1 MPWGLEGVGD
11 GEERERVD
19 CGVTVRIIE
28 EGGNIE
34 RWDH

>member
-19 CGVTVRIIE
+19 CGVTVRIIK